1 MHSYSDQD
9 RLTES
14 LLQRIDNLESYFDQR
29 ESQLLAFLPEAG
41 RFERLR
47 REAQFLLDRYA
58 SMEARPPLF
67 GVLVGV
73 KDMIH
78 VDGFLTRA
86 GSQLCPALLQGT
98 EAECVTRLRQAG
110 ALILGKTQTSEFAYS
125 SPTPTHNPH
134 HPQHTP
140 GGSSSGSA
148 AAVAAGL
155 CRLALGTQTTG
166 SLIRPAAFC
175 GVVGFKPS
183 YDRISRAGVIP
194 LAPSIDHV
202 GFFTPNVHE
211 AARAACVLC
220 TDWQYRQPLQRKPVL
235 GIPQGPFLARAS
247 DEGRTHFE
255 IICQCLAA
263 AGYEVK
269 SVPAMP
275 DFEAIAARHNT
286 LLNAEAALVHA
297 RWFAAYAERYQPE
310 TADMI
315 RCGQGVTA
323 AALVGARDGCQQL
336 RAALMSLMD
345 AHSLDLWLSPAAPGP
360 APKGLAY
367 TGDAIMNLPWTHSGL
382 PTINLPA
389 GANLAGLPLGLQV
402 TARWYADEDL
412 LAWGLVLEQAL
423 LD

>member
-1 MHSYSDQD
+1 M
-9 RLTES
+9 TES
-14 LLQRIDNLESYFDQR
+14 LLERIDHLESYFDQR
-29 ESQLLAFLPEAG
+29 ESQLFAFLPEEG

-47 REAQFLLDRYA
+47 QEAQFLLDSYA
-58 SMEARPPLF
+58 SVEARPPLF
-67 GVLVGV
+67 GLLVGV

-86 GSQLCPALLQGT
+86 GSQLPPSLLQGG
-98 EAECVTRLRQAG
+98 EAKCVTRLRQAG

-125 SPTPTHNPH
+125 APTPTHNPH

-148 AAVAAGL
+148 AAVGADL
-155 CRLALGTQTTG
+155 CPLALGTQTTG

-202 GFFTPNVHE
+202 GFFTPNVRD
-211 AARAACVLC
+211 AARAACLLC
-220 TDWQYRQPLQRKPVL
+220 TDWQYRRPPQFKPVL

-247 DEGRTHFE
+247 DEGRAHFE
-255 IICQCLAA
+255 TVCQRLAA
-263 AGYEVK
+263 SGYEVR

-275 DFEAIAARHNT
+275 DFEAIVARHNT

-297 RWFAAYAERYQPE
+297 QWFAAYAQCYHPE
-310 TADMI
+310 TANMI
-315 RCGQGVTA
+315 RRGLAVTA
-323 AALVGARDGCQQL
+323 SALVGARDGCQQL
-336 RAALMSLMD
+336 RTELMSLMD
-345 AHSLDLWLSPAAPGP
+345 ANSLDLWLSPAAPGS

-382 PTINLPA
+382 PTITLPA
-389 GANLAGLPLGLQV
+389 GTNPAGLPLGLQV
-402 TARWYADEDL
+402 TARWYADEAL
-412 LAWGLVLEQAL
+412 LGWSLALEQAL